1 MTERVVVTGIGL
13 VTPVGED
20 KKSTWDSLLKGKSG
34 IDYISLF
41 DAEGFESRIAAE
53 VDGFDGAALL

>member
-1 MTERVVVTGIGL
+1 MADRVVVTGIGL

-20 KKSTWDSLLKGKSG
+20 RKSTWKSLVEGKSG

-41 DAEGFESRIAAE
+41 DAEDYEKVEDTLDEPRR
-53 VDGFDGAALL
+53 